1 MKTQIKVDLSV
12 YPLDCVYAASY
23 TFTKDAYVTLG
34 KEGKNTL
41 LVGLEAKDGKFKA
54 ERDLLGEF
62 GNELLH
68 HAFRLKMAV
77 ANQALR
83 EKIVVQALVSA
94 QPRAAQP
101 AGGPAV
107 LDAELE
113 KEIEK
118 LLKEAGNENY
128 KDDSLGIGVPWEKS
142 KNAKKT
148 KRKNKLQR

>member
-1 MKTQIKVDLSV
+1 MKIQIKVDLSV
-12 YPLDCVYAASY
+12 YPLDCVYAAAY
-23 TFTKDAYVTLG
+23 TFSKDAFVKLG
-34 KEGKNTL
+34 KGKKNSL
-41 LVGLEAKDGKFKA
+41 LVELAAKNGKFPA
-54 ERDLLGEF
+54 GRDLPGEF

-68 HAFRLKMAV
+68 HAFRLKLAG
-77 ANQALR
+77 ANQSLR
-83 EKIVVQALVSA
+83 EKIVVQALISA
-94 QPRAAQP
+94 QPRAAEP

-148 KRKNKLQR
+148 KRKTKLQR

>member
-12 YPLDCVYAASY
+12 YPLDSVYAAAY
-23 TFTKDAYVTLG
+23 TFSKDAYVKLG
-34 KEGKNTL
+34 KEAKNSL
-41 LVGLEAKDGKFKA
+41 LVELESKNGKFPA

-68 HAFRLKMAV
+68 HAFRLKVAA

-94 QPRAAQP
+94 QPRAAEQS
-101 AGGPAV
+101 GGAAV

-118 LLKEAGNENY
+118 LLQEAGNENY
-128 KDDSLGIGVPWEKS
+128 KDDSLGIAVPWEKS
-142 KNAKKT
+142 KNGKKS
-148 KRKNKLQR
+148 KRKN

>member
-12 YPLDCVYAASY
+12 YPLACVYAAAY
-23 TFTKDAYVTLG
+23 TFSKDAFVKLG

-41 LVGLEAKDGKFKA
+41 LVDLEAKNGKFKA

-68 HAFRLKMAV
+68 HAFRLQVAS

-83 EKIVVQALVSA
+83 ETIVVQALVSA
-94 QPRAAQP
+94 QPRKAEP
-101 AGGPAV
+101 ASAPAV

-118 LLKEAGNENY
+118 LLKEAGSENY

-148 KRKNKLQR
+148 KRKNQL